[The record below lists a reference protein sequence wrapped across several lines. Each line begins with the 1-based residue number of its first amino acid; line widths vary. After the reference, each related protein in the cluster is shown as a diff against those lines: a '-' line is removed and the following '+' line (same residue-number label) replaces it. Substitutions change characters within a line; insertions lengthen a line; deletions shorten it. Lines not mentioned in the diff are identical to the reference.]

1 MIYSLDI
8 FDTLLLR
15 TEPAETTL
23 LRLPQDFRNTRLALH
38 REHYQSQTVDQFYQ
52 GIGED
57 IRQELDLESQHL
69 IVNREI
75 LDFVTSHPDDTFVLT
90 SDMYLNSQHLRYIL
104 GNLNVPDFYQKI
116 FVSCEQGCSKEGF
129 GKLFDCVAREYG
141 NNVIHIGDNIKS
153 DFQFGSLKLAPAIHY
168 TPDFNSYNA
177 DHSDHEQYY
186 RTYVRQVVTPLMH
199 ISLRKIKALAVEKG
213 IEQFIILGS
222 VFDFYRDLLQP
233 EFPDIDIKKLE
244 ISRYNIRF
252 ISYKYYSN
260 KEFSRLFHTESFLKY
275 YFPHHFNHSNT
286 SYRNVLEKLKHI
298 EQVIEQEQ
306 ETLKKESENIEQE
319 FNQQLQNLDIGHK
332 KTLIIDFGYQGTFC
346 ELMEN
351 LSILNDDLTH
361 FFLTVKEANK
371 FNCHTGVTIPSL
383 KLPTKDFRDPF
394 WILDTEIILKKA
406 SKTPLAGTGY
416 HQNSTGWPE
425 MYEYL
430 IECVKQHRSPRS
442 IYQQEQQVTGLI
454 LKHIVSIDRH
464 YLESFNWL
472 CRKVHYNK
480 YSIAA
485 NESTMINKM
494 DGFVQIDIDEIAKF
508 EKKTYGEVFI
518 DSSFDIDTALSNKKH
533 PFYHYYCYLN
543 SSRWIHKNLS
553 KGNNHHDSNLINPR

>member
-23 LRLPQDFRNTRLALH
+23 LRLPKDFRKARLALH
-38 REHYQSQTVDQFYQ
+38 REHYQSQTIDQFYQ
-52 GIGED
+52 DIGED
-57 IRQELDLESQHL
+57 IQQELNLEGQYL
-69 IVNREI
+69 IVNKEI

-104 GNLNVPDFYQKI
+104 ETLNVPDFYQKI

-129 GKLFDCVAREYG
+129 GKLFDCVAKEYG
-141 NNVIHIGDNIKS
+141 NEVTHIGDNIQS
-153 DFQFGSLKLAPAIHY
+153 DFQFGSIKLAPAIHY
-168 TPDFNSYNA
+168 MPGLNTYNA

-186 RTYVRQVVTPLMH
+186 RTYISQVITPLLH
-199 ISLRKIKALAVEKG
+199 ISLQKIKTLVQQQG

-222 VFDFYRDLLQP
+222 VFDFYRDLLAP
-233 EFPDIDIKKLE
+233 EFPNIDIKKLE

-252 ISYKYYSN
+252 ISYKYCSH

-275 YFPHHFNHSNT
+275 YFAHHFNHATT
-286 SYRNVLEKLKHI
+286 SYVNVLDKLKHL

-306 ETLKKESENIEQE
+306 DTLRKTSENIEQE
-319 FNQQLQNLDIGHK
+319 FIQQLKELGIGHK

-351 LSILNDDLTH
+351 LSILNNNSTH

-371 FNCHTGVTIPSL
+371 FTCHTGVTIPSL

-430 IECVKQHRSPRS
+430 LACIRQHSSSLS

-472 CRKVHYNK
+472 CRNVRYNK

-485 NESTMINKM
+485 NDSAMINKM
-494 DGFVQIDIDEIAKF
+494 SGFVQVDIDEIVNF
-508 EKKTYGEVFI
+508 ENKTYNEVFI
-518 DSSFDIDTALSNKKH
+518 DPPANIDTLLTNKKH

-543 SSRWIHKNLS
+543 SIRWIHNNLNQMD
-553 KGNNHHDSNLINPR
+553 GE